1 MNNLF
6 LSGKIYNQKEITT
19 KTGTKMCSFSVGFYA
34 PKGDE
39 KTQFAS
45 MVAFGKT
52 AELVLEKTA
61 KGDAVI
67 INGAISVEK
76 DRDGKSQT
84 KIVANVVERVFQ
96 GRMNE
101 QSSTEDTPLDNK
113 SQSYKKKEEDPWKL
127 PDQSNLPTFTA
138 DDIPF

>member
-6 LSGKIYNQKEITT
+6 LSGKIYNQKEIST
-19 KTGTKMCSFSVGFYA
+19 KTGTKMCSFTVGFYA
-34 PKGDE
+34 PRGEE
-39 KTQFAS
+39 KNQFAS

-61 KGDAVI
+61 KGDSVI
-67 INGAISVEK
+67 VNGSISVEK
-76 DRDGKSQT
+76 DREGKFQT

-101 QSSTEDTPLDNK
+101 QSSIEDSPADNR
-113 SQSYKKKEEDPWKL
+113 SQNYKKKEEDPWKL
-127 PDQSNLPTFTA
+127 PQSSSIPSFTA